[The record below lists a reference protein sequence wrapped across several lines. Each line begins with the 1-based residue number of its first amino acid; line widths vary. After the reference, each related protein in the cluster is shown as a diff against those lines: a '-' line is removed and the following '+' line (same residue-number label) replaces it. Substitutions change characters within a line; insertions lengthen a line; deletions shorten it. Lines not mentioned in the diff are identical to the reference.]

1 MLFGKKKQDENE
13 EVTDNKLMGADVET
27 EEGFAMGIRA
37 LYTLQDTED
46 LVVVGRVEGTV
57 RVGDAVYISN
67 PGEDDSYQFVTTVLG
82 IETGPNTRVKEAS
95 GCQAALRVERAS
107 RYQTKPGSVVS
118 TRTCSEKSV
127 HQAYITALGDAYATA
142 FYGYAELWV
151 LLPVTLVTGFMFTG
165 FTFEWAPE
173 LPFLRKYP
181 VRREAVC
188 IAAMAVLLFLCGT
201 LSVMPVKTQV
211 ASMGHVLPKETEEI
225 LEEYVCDGIPE
236 GEKVW
241 LLAPDDIM
249 AYARTY
255 DGRICL
261 PYGRFLWEKE
271 LSAYT
276 YDSYAA
282 DTEEL
287 HGWVN
292 GTLTGMDEVE
302 ISENY
307 LSMCSSKEITVLVFE
322 KERLTADGL
331 AEALDKQDSYRS

>member
-1 MLFGKKKQDENE
+1 MRNLLQAMKDGYGLL
-13 EVTDNKLMGADVET
+13 TG
-27 EEGFAMGIRA
+27 EGQFLVFFLLA
-37 LYTLQDTED
+37 LYILWFFKKNEIKELKRYATVTL
-46 LVVVGRVEGTV
+46 LFLLF
-57 RVGDAVYISN
+57 
-67 PGEDDSYQFVTTVLG
+67 PL
-82 IETGPNTRVKEAS
+82 
-95 GCQAALRVERAS
+95 
-107 RYQTKPGSVVS
+107 
-118 TRTCSEKSV
+118 
-127 HQAYITALGDAYATA
+127 TAKGLMLYATA

-249 AYARTY
+249 AYARIY

-322 KERLTADGL
+322 KERLTTDGL
-331 AEALDKQDSYRS
+331 AEALDKQDSYRHAGETDRYVVYRLAERQDA

>member
-1 MLFGKKKQDENE
+1 MRNLLQAMKDGYGLL
-13 EVTDNKLMGADVET
+13 TG
-27 EEGFAMGIRA
+27 EGQFLVFFLLA
-37 LYTLQDTED
+37 LYILWFFKKNEIKE
-46 LVVVGRVEGTV
+46 LKRYATV
-57 RVGDAVYISN
+57 MLLFLLF
-67 PGEDDSYQFVTTVLG
+67 PL
-82 IETGPNTRVKEAS
+82 
-95 GCQAALRVERAS
+95 
-107 RYQTKPGSVVS
+107 
-118 TRTCSEKSV
+118 
-127 HQAYITALGDAYATA
+127 TAKGLILYATA